1 MDDKTTVSFATIKA
15 FLKSENL
22 IIAPIQELQADIS
35 RKQAAYLRKKF
46 LTIGQVLDGEFFP
59 EVKTRQTIRNWMIKG
74 KLKKD
79 QDWII
84 NSKGKRVILTSYLRK
99 VVKD

>member
-1 MDDKTTVSFATIKA
+1 MDENTTITLGQ
-15 FLKSENL
+15 LKRFFKENDM
-22 IIAPIQELQADIS
+22 IAAPREELQADIS

-59 EVKTRQTIRNWMIKG
+59 EVKTRQTIRNWMMKG

-79 QDWII
+79 QDWIF
-84 NSKGKRVILTSYLRK
+84 NSKGRRVILTSYLKK